1 MKEYGVVNIGAAGTF
16 VICKPVSKVQFR
28 SQLLRRLPF
37 VADVMMCTGQE
48 LVEAVSDHPF
58 DGEPPRSD
66 MVRFVSVLAK
76 APQIL
81 PSIPTRVPE
90 NGKWLLRILAVHDR
104 FLFGVY
110 RREMKAIRYLG
121 ALDKVFGVRATTRN
135 WNTITAILKV
145 LEKN

>member
-16 VICKPVSKVQFR
+16 VVCKPVGKVRFR
-28 SQLLRRLPF
+28 SELLRRLPF

-48 LVEAVSDHPF
+48 LVEAVSDNAF

-76 APQIL
+76 APQIV
-81 PSIPTRVPE
+81 PSIPTRIPE

-121 ALDKVFGVRATTRN
+121 AIDKVFGVRATTRN

>member
-58 DGEPPRSD
+58 DGEPSRSD

-76 APQIL
+76 APQIV
-81 PSIPTRVPE
+81 PSIPTRIPE

-121 ALDKVFGVRATTRN
+121 AIDKVFGVRATTRD
-135 WNTITAILKV
+135 WNTSTAILKV